1 MSNTIDKKLLEH
13 ILTDRIE
20 SYQKIQRDLYQ
31 GDRNLHWEN
40 GELKYYDDYEYL
52 KILETRIHSMYH
64 VIEILNDTKTW
75 IRNMGDVKLEK
86 LGLNIEDYE

>member
-1 MSNTIDKKLLEH
+1 MSETIDKKLLEH

-20 SYQKIQRDLYQ
+20 SYRKMR
-31 GDRNLHWEN
+31 RELHPN
-40 GELKYYDDYEYL
+40 DGLTKNIYD
-52 KILETRIHSMYH
+52 TRINSMYH
-64 VIEILNDTKTW
+64 VIEILGDTNKW

>member
-1 MSNTIDKKLLEH
+1 MSKTIEKKLLEH

-20 SYQKIQRDLYQ
+20 FYQKMKRE
-31 GDRNLHWEN
+31 LHQ
-40 GELKYYDDYEYL
+40 DDYEYK
-52 KILETRIHSMYH
+52 KIYETRISAMYH
-64 VIEILNDTKTW
+64 VIEILNDTDTW

>member
-1 MSNTIDKKLLEH
+1 MSKTIEKKLLEH

-20 SYQKIQRDLYQ
+20 FYQKMKRE
-31 GDRNLHWEN
+31 LHQ
-40 GELKYYDDYEYL
+40 DDYEYK
-52 KILETRIHSMYH
+52 KIYETRINSMYH
-64 VIEILNDTKTW
+64 VIEILNDTDRW